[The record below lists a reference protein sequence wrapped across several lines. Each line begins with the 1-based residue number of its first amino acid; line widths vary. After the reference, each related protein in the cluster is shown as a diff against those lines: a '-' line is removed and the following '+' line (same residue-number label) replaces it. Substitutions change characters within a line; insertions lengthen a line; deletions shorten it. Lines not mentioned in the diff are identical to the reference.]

1 MAINWGALG
10 RELGNIVVQ
19 QGPKIIGQIQKTV
32 AGPTNAPQGRPVT
45 SIARPTAD
53 RARRLAYS
61 PSLDGKADPGEVV
74 WTWVVFEEDASQGK
88 DRPVLVVGRDRAKLL
103 GLMLSSNPR
112 READPNWMYLGE
124 GEWDAERRP
133 SWIRLDRV
141 LDVPEAGI
149 RREGA
154 VLGKSAFDQVA
165 ERLVRDF
172 GWR

>member
-1 MAINWGALG
+1 MAINWGSLG
-10 RELGNIVVQ
+10 RDLGNFVVQ
-19 QGPKIIGQIQKTV
+19 QGPKLIGQLQKP
-32 AGPTNAPQGRPVT
+32 PTKQGRPIAST
-45 SIARPTAD
+45 ARPTAE
-53 RARRLAYS
+53 RARRIAYS
-61 PSLDGKADPGEVV
+61 PDLDGKADPGEVV
-74 WTWVVFEEDASQGK
+74 WTWVTFEEDASQGK
-88 DRPVLVVGRDRAKLL
+88 DRPVLVVGRIGPKLL

-154 VLGKSAFDQVA
+154 VLGKVAFEQVA
-165 ERLVRDF
+165 VRLVNEYR
-172 GWR
+172 WRR